1 MSVTKAQTVLI
12 VPVGDDLGSLDVVLN
27 EFTPGMLYLLS
38 PLSRMEEAAK
48 LQKKLIS
55 RNVPSSIID
64 IKGDLWMDFFARVAE
79 LKDAHHGAEII
90 VVTSTGDK
98 MSSCAMTSAAFVNG
112 LKAVSVDGGKTMLL
126 PVMKFSYYKLLSD
139 RKMQLLEILD
149 TPGSHFTADELKKRS
164 RMSLP
169 LVSYHLNGN
178 LKSEGLVQLGLA
190 EVIKSKGRSRIS
202 ITLLGKMLLR
212 GYVKKFDDS

>member
-1 MSVTKAQTVLI
+1 
-12 VPVGDDLGSLDVVLN
+12 
-27 EFTPGMLYLLS
+27 
-38 PLSRMEEAAK
+38 MEEAAK